1 MENNTAQVVLV
12 KDINPGVYSS
22 YTSDFTEFNEQLFFS
37 AFDGENGGELWV
49 SDGTTEGTQLLLDIN
64 PGGSGSGPSYLIEVN
79 EQLFFFAN
87 DGENGNELWVSDGT
101 TEGTQLLLDINPG
114 VNDSISSSPYNFSN
128 ETVFTEV
135 NEQLFFFANDGENGN
150 ELWVSDGTTE
160 GTQLLLDINPGVGD
174 SRSYS
179 FYVAFTEFNEQLFF
193 SADDGENGTELW
205 VSDGTTEG
213 TQLLLD
219 IDPGGGGS
227 FPLILSSLT
236 SNYFSG

>member
-22 YTSDFTEFNEQLFFS
+22 YASDFTEGQRAAIFQRRWREYFT
-37 AFDGENGGELWV
+37 DGENGGELWV

-135 NEQLFFFANDGENGN
+135 NEQLFFFNATNDGENGN

-160 GTQLLLDINPGVGD
+160 GTQLLLDINPGVSN
-174 SRSYS
+174 SRYYS
-179 FYVAFTEFNEQLFF
+179 FG
-193 SADDGENGTELW
+193 DGM
-205 VSDGTTEG
+205 
-213 TQLLLD
+213 
-219 IDPGGGGS
+219 I
-227 FPLILSSLT
+227 
-236 SNYFSG
+236 Y